1 MDCVATHCQSSKR
14 SQAGQSNI
22 ISNITMDNQDIDP
35 SHPFDSRPAQ
45 NTMIKHLCILG
56 VFQMMDGMVLTVLWA
71 VVIANSSRYK
81 LSIIQIHPILP
92 YLYLLVPLIYVT
104 AGILN
109 IVAANRQNPK
119 LITAFR
125 VFKFVTF
132 QASLIFSI
140 MHGVDTFEVA
150 GRRGVFPV
158 DVLSLIFL
166 LSCLAPSIARIKT
179 MCWQMIYL
187 W

>member
-1 MDCVATHCQSSKR
+1 
-14 SQAGQSNI
+14 
-22 ISNITMDNQDIDP
+22 
-35 SHPFDSRPAQ
+35 
-45 NTMIKHLCILG
+45 
-56 VFQMMDGMVLTVLWA
+56 MMDGMVLTVLWA

-158 DVLSLIFL
+158 DVLSFL
-166 LSCLAPSIARIKT
+166 PVSLPHVHHGISCAPEVFPLVVSVDLPAFLFGSLYRTDKNHVLADDLL
-179 MCWQMIYL
+179 MVN
-187 W
+187 